1 MNLKIKTKEFDDLYE
16 LKCNPMYIVKL
27 ENLIYS
33 FASMKSSNHY
43 KGGSWKSVIV
53 ENEEISFWYF
63 ELNDTSTF
71 SFLNENKQKEETV
84 SSKCFS
90 ILSFTFALNYLIN
103 LIYEDETAIELINE
117 LTKLYYLITSNIN
130 LVLDKN
136 EVEIFHS
143 IID

>member
-33 FASMKSSNHY
+33 FASMKSSNQY

-90 ILSFTFALNYLIN
+90 ILSFAFALNYLIN

>member
-33 FASMKSSNHY
+33 FASMKSSNQY